1 MKRDE
6 QLISHLKKQGVDDKM
21 VMGHPAGLLVLFF
34 TEMWERFSYYGMRAL
49 LVIFLVSTIA
59 DGGWEWTRQQATQ
72 LFGLYG
78 FLVYLTP
85 ILGGIIA
92 DKLTGYRKAILI
104 GALMMTLGHA
114 SMALEGAHKYFFYI
128 GLGLMVLGNGMFK
141 PNISTMVG
149 QLYPDNS
156 SKKDAGYTIF
166 YMGINAGAFLGMML
180 CGYIGEKIGWHYG
193 FGLAGV
199 FMFFGM
205 LQFYFARTYFGRI
218 GLDPKLLT
226 VEGEVQDE
234 IEEIGGKKEVKEGEV
249 DEENPKVIRDRLIVI
264 GVLIFFSIFFWLS
277 FEQAGGSMNI
287 FALDYTQRVL
297 DGNAAVIFKWVDAAL
312 TLFPLIIVT
321 VVLLRLAKQLFKKY
335 PATIIATAISFVI
348 IWYLGL
354 WKIIREFTALETEV
368 AATWFQV
375 LNSFFIITLA
385 ATFSKIWEKVWNPSG
400 PVKFAMG
407 LFLLGIGFVVL
418 AYGASS
424 IPQGAATASV
434 SMVWLIVAYFF
445 HTTGELCLSPV
456 GLSYVSKLSPKKFIG
471 LVFGLWFASS
481 AIAHLLGGVLGGL
494 IDKITAEYSMMHF
507 FGLFAALPWTAAL
520 ILLLLTPM
528 LKKMMHGIR

>member
-1 MKRDE
+1 
-6 QLISHLKKQGVDDKM
+6 
-21 VMGHPAGLLVLFF
+21 
-34 TEMWERFSYYGMRAL
+34 
-49 LVIFLVSTIA
+49 
-59 DGGWEWTRQQATQ
+59 
-72 LFGLYG
+72 
-78 FLVYLTP
+78 
-85 ILGGIIA
+85 
-92 DKLTGYRKAILI
+92 
-104 GALMMTLGHA
+104 
-114 SMALEGAHKYFFYI
+114 MALWIWVGWCFH
-128 GLGLMVLGNGMFK
+128 VLWY
-141 PNISTMVG
+141 V
-149 QLYPDNS
+149 
-156 SKKDAGYTIF
+156 
-166 YMGINAGAFLGMML
+166 
-180 CGYIGEKIGWHYG
+180 E
-193 FGLAGV
+193 
-199 FMFFGM
+199 
-205 LQFYFARTYFGRI
+205 FYFARTYFGRI

-494 IDKITAEYSMMHF
+494 IDKITAEYSMTHF